1 MSDLREKTDT
11 RHARLFELIRQKNRA
26 DTTVARVQGH
36 TIRRI
41 SANEAVQMQRA
52 AVRSLQARVET
63 HLH

>member
-1 MSDLREKTDT
+1 MDT
-11 RHARLFELIRQKNRA
+11 RHARLFELIRQKNQA

-52 AVRSLQARVET
+52 AARSLQARSET